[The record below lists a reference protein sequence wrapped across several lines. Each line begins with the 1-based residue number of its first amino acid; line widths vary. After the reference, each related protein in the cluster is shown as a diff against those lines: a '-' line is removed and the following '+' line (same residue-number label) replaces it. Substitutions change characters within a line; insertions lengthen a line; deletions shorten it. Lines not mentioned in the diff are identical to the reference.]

1 MVDFDTIGKWGNG
14 FALNRFERD
23 GILLPKMSY
32 GPWIDIVADYSGG
45 VYCAASQNGA
55 RALLA
60 NGYCNWSNCNG
71 EAAGGVWCN
80 NNQSQCEDG
89 CGGQWCT
96 DDENTAPVQT
106 DGFCNWGPNGDAESS
121 TCDGGAMGG
130 EWCNAN
136 QSQCEDGCGGRWC
149 NNGNNFDPTFS
160 PVPAPVAGPTAPSPP
175 GSYINVCSSEDYEQV
190 AYDKCCST
198 ESGMCEFA
206 DGSTSNNE
214 NSLSPTKTPDE
225 ETFAPTYSPTV
236 SPSTKPSSSPTN
248 SINEETFAP
257 TYSPTASE
265 TFAPTVE
272 PTVDTSLTAM
282 RIFKQAPII
291 RLKNGGTEYVGK
303 LKVWLRDD
311 TNKKMSSGV
320 TVTVTATKENGQSK
334 SVSKNTNGNGVAVLN
349 LWRVNIDE
357 EIKVKVDSITA
368 DGYVYDSNLNV
379 EKDGCPVFSA
389 DCEEMTIS
397 AQ

>member
-32 GPWIDIVADYSGG
+32 GPWIDIVADCSGG
-45 VYCAASQNGA
+45 VYCAASQNDA

-206 DGSTSNNE
+206 DGSTSNIE

-225 ETFAPTYSPTV
+225 
-236 SPSTKPSSSPTN
+236 
-248 SINEETFAP
+248 
-257 TYSPTASE
+257 E

-282 RIFKQAPII
+282 RIFKH
-291 RLKNGGTEYVGK
+291 
-303 LKVWLRDD
+303 
-311 TNKKMSSGV
+311 SS
-320 TVTVTATKENGQSK
+320 
-334 SVSKNTNGNGVAVLN
+334 
-349 LWRVNIDE
+349 
-357 EIKVKVDSITA
+357 
-368 DGYVYDSNLNV
+368 
-379 EKDGCPVFSA
+379 
-389 DCEEMTIS
+389 
-397 AQ
+397 